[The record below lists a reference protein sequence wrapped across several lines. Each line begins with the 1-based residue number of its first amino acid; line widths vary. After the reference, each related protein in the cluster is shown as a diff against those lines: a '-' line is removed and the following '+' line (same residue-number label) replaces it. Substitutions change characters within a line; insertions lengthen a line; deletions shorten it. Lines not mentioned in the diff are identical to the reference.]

1 MHARIFS
8 TQKRNGINREK
19 VKCCFLPW
27 MDLYGCLGQPV
38 LLCLFVNMS
47 SLINIM
53 ILFGRNNVVLLFL
66 LLFEKPTS
74 LNTFFHGHATYYALL
89 HSVFAKLMQHWMW
102 WRKLSTRAWP
112 NDTHDCLTN
121 FQCYAV
127 EGCSSLWLLTSC
139 FAKREILLFEQN
151 VYSQKSLVWLC
162 YSACLRATR
171 DWFLKTTFCTHL
183 LGPWCSCPSV
193 VFVTAWTKSRWVC
206 WSSDPLSVVQQSP
219 GHQIECWEHA
229 L

>member
-1 MHARIFS
+1 MLC
-8 TQKRNGINREK
+8 
-19 VKCCFLPW
+19 CCFCCCLKSRLHWTLSFMVMLPITPYSTVFSQSLCNIECDEESFQLER
-27 MDLYGCLGQPV
+27 DL
-38 LLCLFVNMS
+38 M
-47 SLINIM
+47 
-53 ILFGRNNVVLLFL
+53 
-66 LLFEKPTS
+66 T
-74 LNTFFHGHATYYALL
+74 
-89 HSVFAKLMQHWMW
+89 LM
-102 WRKLSTRAWP
+102 TV
-112 NDTHDCLTN
+112 CLTN

-151 VYSQKSLVWLC
+151 VYSQKSLVWLS